1 MIKSSAIDRR
11 AHAAY
16 HEAGHAVAAWEQ
28 GIEIQSLTIPADAD
42 RGSDARMHHLAELI
56 GDFAWDT
63 TAENRIKMESL
74 VFVTLAGPVAEKLA
88 AHNNYDSVHAQNDR
102 EHAIE
107 LAAYFMSPEVTEKYL
122 VYIDAWLEDFFAK
135 PLQWAAVEELAENL
149 LAKEKLSGEEIKKDI
164 LIGYQKHAELL
175 MRG

>member
-1 MIKSSAIDRR
+1 MRKSNEINRR

-28 GIEIQSLTIPADAD
+28 GIDIESLTIPRDAGH
-42 RGSDARMHHLAELI
+42 GSEAERCHDAELT

-63 TAENRIKMESL
+63 TVANRIRMESL
-74 VFVTLAGPVAEKLA
+74 VFVTLAGSIAEQLA
-88 AHNNYDSVHAQNDR
+88 AHDNYDSVHAQNDR

-122 VYIDAWLEDFFAK
+122 VYIDAWLEDFFAE
-135 PLQWAAVEELAENL
+135 PLQWAAVEELAGNL
-149 LAKEKLSGEEIKKDI
+149 LRKERLSSEEIKQDI
-164 LIGYQKHAELL
+164 LIGYQKHAEL